1 MLQKRRMGSAQQA
14 QGTGKQWENEKW
26 EENRELEMNL
36 LIGSGFQLD
45 FLPIKIHINRHHDRL
60 LTWRTKS
67 NGSLPGNLAPRVLTS
82 LSAYENHENNGTLQR
97 LSFQS
102 EIKMQMHHVDKVNSR
117 TSGGGGGLDAIPSK
131 VFLSFFLE
139 DKRSA
144 PDVFSSCSFI
154 CRAHFERS
162 SVIVSC
168 YGYEIWRHK

>member
-1 MLQKRRMGSAQQA
+1 MLQKRGMGSRQQA

-26 EENRELEMNL
+26 EQIRELEMNL
-36 LIGSGFQLD
+36 LIGFGFQLD

-67 NGSLPGNLAPRVLTS
+67 NGSLPGNLASRVVIS
-82 LSAYENHENNGTLQR
+82 LLAYENSSTLQR
-97 LSFQS
+97 LSFRS
-102 EIKMQMHHVDKVNSR
+102 EIKMQMHNVDKVNPR
-117 TSGGGGGLDAIPSK
+117 TYKGGGDAIPSK

-144 PDVFSSCSFI
+144 PDVFSSYSFI
-154 CRAHFERS
+154 SRTHFDRS